1 MVHYRD
7 VIRFIQEKLPNAKI
21 KVENKG
27 IEPGMDIERCII
39 EVEIDKYNFSF
50 NFGAN
55 IVFNFEDSPRA
66 LLKHQNLMNSRNIR
80 TFVNNC
86 INNLDKY
93 SNENFSFAYTIE
105 NYARKYFGAEK
116 SIRKKNKSIYIYY
129 DKFYIVASP
138 NIILLVLNKTNH
150 TVRLIELKEGVDLEK
165 IFREFNFYAE
175 GIKKGRIT

>member
-7 VIRFIQEKLPNAKI
+7 IIRFIQEKLPNAKI

-27 IEPGMDIERCII
+27 KEPGMNIERCII
-39 EVEIDKYNFSF
+39 EAESNKYNFSF

-66 LLKHQNLMNSRNIR
+66 LLKHQNLMNSKDTRA
-80 TFVNNC
+80 FVDNC

-105 NYARKYFGAEK
+105 NYARRYFGAENN
-116 SIRKKNKSIYIYY
+116 IRKKDKSIYIYY

-138 NIILLVLNKTNH
+138 NIVLLVLNKTNR
-150 TVRLIELKEGVDLEK
+150 TVRSIELKEGVDLEK

-175 GIKKGRIT
+175 GIKKGGIA